1 MKWLSFSYKNALS
14 PWFKEKDLEA
24 GWELLS
30 AELQATLFF
39 RNFGGG
45 LFNGKTSH
53 GTAMLEFSKSSGKI
67 RKFKLDRFYCTCC
80 SRKQAKGN
88 CCSHLA
94 AVAISLL
101 LEGDEAGQLQ
111 PLPFS
116 FENSL
121 WSDIAACLYDEY
133 DSPESNSTL
142 SLNVEPEEGKITA
155 TGVDFMLA
163 VETDPL
169 TAGFIQTRFLSRRQ
183 VDVRDAAASLVP
195 EGLNQLGDDLVNLSL
210 GDGERAMFSRGHQTQ
225 GLSRD
230 NSLWFWLTRLFYLRS
245 GLDNFVMQADDPGEN
260 SFSVKAGTE
269 HDGYFT
275 FAPSRRQ
282 GGRFFATF
290 NQKQDGGEPFLPP
303 ARSFWRTAFNEDST
317 AICCRVMLKLES
329 GEVFSREELAP
340 RRWGACYHLP
350 GRGFLPVIPVAFDAN
365 LRPPRTPDQ
374 PSLFGSSSEREKM
387 DAGFDVSG
395 ADFVSFIDENRE
407 ALTHCDN
414 ETDPSLLH
422 FNPVDKPDKISLE
435 LLGSD
440 DDWCYLAASYG
451 LGNRDINLT
460 EILEARKKGWEYL
473 PGKEWFKLQG
483 TALSWLHN
491 IGEERL
497 YLDSAGRPGLKL
509 RRWEAMTLTSR
520 PDCIMSGIAGEHQGH
535 ETEVP
540 ILDRWKAL
548 PQVDVSTHL
557 REYQKTGVAWLVQL
571 LGNGIGGILADEM
584 GLGKTHQALALLD
597 MVAKTVPT
605 ASFLVVAPASVVYHW
620 ADKID
625 RFYPQLSWG
634 VYHGSGR
641 NLEQCLEKKIVLT
654 TYGIVNRD
662 ESEFD
667 ECFFEVIVFDEI
679 QNLKNRN
686 TRIHGAAA
694 RLKGGI
700 KLGLTGTPMENS
712 PNDIKALLDIC
723 LPGILGSDQ
732 LFRRRFTIP
741 IVEEQSEERSR
752 ELAERIAPFF
762 LRRLRSQVVT
772 ELPEVIEDRRSC
784 TLHADQ
790 VRIYREFLSGQG
802 GKLVDQL
809 NDEGSEIPYMEVL
822 ALITYLKQVCDHPCL
837 ISGGN
842 DPEEYGSGKWELFK
856 ELLNECRESGYKV
869 VVFSQYT
876 SMLDLIENYLRGL
889 GVSIACLRG
898 GMNLKKRKQEI
909 ERFQNEADCQVF
921 CASLLAG
928 GTGIDLTAAQCVI
941 HYDRWWNAARED
953 QATSRVHRIGQTQVV
968 EVFKLITAGTLEEK
982 IDKLISRRR
991 DLANK
996 LVQADD
1002 GNLVKRLDRKDLL
1015 ELLSFNGDQI

>member
-14 PWFKEKDLEA
+14 PWFKEKDLEK

-30 AELQATLFF
+30 TELLATLFF

-45 LFNGKTSH
+45 LFNGETSH
-53 GTAMLEFSKSSGKI
+53 GTAMIGFAKGSGKI
-67 RKFKLDRFYCTCC
+67 RNFKLDRFYCTCC
-80 SRKQAKGN
+80 SRKQSKGN

-116 FENSL
+116 FESSL
-121 WSDIAACLYDEY
+121 WSDISTYLYDEH
-133 DSPESNSTL
+133 DSPEGKRTL
-142 SLNVEPEEGKITA
+142 SFKVEPEKGKITA
-155 TGVDFMLA
+155 TGADFMLA

-169 TAGFIQTRFLSRRQ
+169 TAGFIQTRFLSQRQ
-183 VDVRDAAASLVP
+183 VDVRDAASSVVP

-210 GDGERAMFSRGHQTQ
+210 GDGEREMFSRGHQTQ

-230 NSLWFWLTRLFYLRS
+230 NSFWFWLTRLFYLRS
-245 GLDNFVMQADDPGEN
+245 GLDTFVMQADDPKGD
-260 SFSVKAGTE
+260 SFSVRAGNE
-269 HDGYFT
+269 HGGYFT
-275 FAPSRRQ
+275 FVPSRRQ
-282 GGRFFATF
+282 GCRFFATF
-290 NQKQDGGEPFLPP
+290 NKKQGGGEPFLSP
-303 ARSFWRTAFNEDST
+303 AQSFWRTSFNEDST
-317 AICCRVMLKLES
+317 AISCRVMLKLES
-329 GEVFSREELAP
+329 GEVLSREELAP
-340 RRWGACYHLP
+340 RRWGSCYHIP
-350 GRGFLPVIPVAFDAN
+350 DRGFLPVTPVDYDAD

-387 DAGFDVSG
+387 HEGFDVSG
-395 ADFVSFIDENRE
+395 TDFVNFIEENRD
-407 ALTHCDN
+407 ALGQSDN

-422 FNPVDKPDKISLE
+422 FVAVEKPDKIHLE

-440 DDWCYLAASYG
+440 DDWCYLSTSYG
-451 LGNRDINLT
+451 LGSRDINLT

-491 IGEERL
+491 IGEDRL
-497 YLDSAGRPGLKL
+497 YLDSDGRRGLKL
-509 RRWEAMTLTSR
+509 HRWEIMTLTSR
-520 PDCIMSGIAGEHQGH
+520 PDCIMSGRIGEQQSH
-535 ETEVP
+535 ETGVP

-548 PQVDVSTHL
+548 SQVDVSTHL

-641 NLEQCLEKKIVLT
+641 NLEQCIEKKVVLT

-662 ESEFD
+662 ESELGG
-667 ECFFEVIVFDEI
+667 CFFEVIVFDEI
-679 QNLKNRN
+679 QNLKNRK

-712 PNDIKALLDIC
+712 PNDLKSLLDIC
-723 LPGILGSDQ
+723 LPGALGSEQ

-741 IVEEQSEERSR
+741 IVEDQSEERSR
-752 ELAERIAPFF
+752 ELAERIDPFF

-772 ELPEVIEDRRSC
+772 ELPEVIEDHRSC

-790 VRIYREFLSGQG
+790 VRLYREFLSGQS

-822 ALITYLKQVCDHPCL
+822 ALITYLKQICDHPCL
-837 ISGGN
+837 ISGES

-856 ELLNECRESGYKV
+856 ELLKECQESGYKV

-889 GVSIACLRG
+889 GIGIACLRG
-898 GMNLKKRKQEI
+898 GMTLQKRKREI
-909 ERFQNEADCQVF
+909 DRFQNEDGCQVF

-953 QATSRVHRIGQTQVV
+953 QATSRVHRIGQTHVV
-968 EVFKLITAGTLEEK
+968 EVFKLITVGTLEEK

-991 DLANK
+991 DLANR

-1002 GNLVKRLDRKDLL
+1002 GKLVKRLDRKDLL
-1015 ELLSFNGDQI
+1015 ELLSFND